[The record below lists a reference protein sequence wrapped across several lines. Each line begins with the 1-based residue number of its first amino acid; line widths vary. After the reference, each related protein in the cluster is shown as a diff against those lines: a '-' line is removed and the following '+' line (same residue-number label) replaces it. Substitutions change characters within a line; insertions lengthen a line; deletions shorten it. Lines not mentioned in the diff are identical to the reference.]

1 MSNTIYPCL
10 WFDNNA
16 AEAAA
21 FYCSLFKDSKIT
33 TNTPMV
39 VNFELKGRKFM
50 GLNGGPQFKLNE
62 AMSIVV
68 ECESQEEID
77 FYWEKLTAGG
87 QESMCGWLQDRFGV
101 WWQIIP
107 AVLSELM
114 IDSTRGQRV
123 MEALLNMKKLNIA
136 ELKEAY
142 GK

>member
-1 MSNTIYPCL
+1 
-10 WFDNNA
+10 
-16 AEAAA
+16 
-21 FYCSLFKDSKIT
+21 
-33 TNTPMV
+33 
-39 VNFELKGRKFM
+39 M

-77 FYWEKLTAGG
+77 FYWEKLTDGG

-107 AVLSELM
+107 AVLGELM
-114 IDSTRGQRV
+114 IDSTRGERV
-123 MEALLNMKKLNIA
+123 MQALLNMKKLNIA